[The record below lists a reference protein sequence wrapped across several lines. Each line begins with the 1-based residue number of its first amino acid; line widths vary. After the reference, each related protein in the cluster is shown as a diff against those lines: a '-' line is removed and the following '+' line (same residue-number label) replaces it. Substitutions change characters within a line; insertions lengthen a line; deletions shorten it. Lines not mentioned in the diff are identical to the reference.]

1 MKMAAVTRLKQEDG
15 ASLSL
20 ALLFFVICG
29 VAASMILAAASAT
42 AGKMEQIPAADQK
55 RFTVESAAAFLRDEL
70 KYTGNTIKIKEVQV
84 IDEKNSYNNWDDV
97 TYYFLGKDGTLSD
110 ENSWQKIDSSDSS
123 AASLLAAYVINYYV
137 PLGLDEDSE
146 EETEDT
152 DELEGSDASADSG
165 TSGDSEKNDG
175 SADSENEIVNED
187 VGSESKD
194 KSRVFMIS
202 VNVED
207 AQEGEGQTA
216 QKLQAKVEF
225 TMDSD
230 YGITAV
236 ISDAVTDVKK
246 HPEDLCKRVL
256 TVPAKVET
264 ETDVDIQHETEDD
277 EDGIVTD
284 EWNVITTT
292 RWTTIQWQKGTI
304 KTVKTETSES

>member
-55 RFTVESAAAFLRDEL
+55 RFTVESAAAFFRDEL
-70 KYTGNTIKIKEVQV
+70 NDTGNTIKIKEVQV
-84 IDEKNSYNNWDDV
+84 INERNSESNSDKV
-97 TYYFLGKDGTLSD
+97 TYYYVGKNEILSD
-110 ENSWQKIDSSDSS
+110 ETTWQNIDSSD
-123 AASLLAAYVINYYV
+123 ASLLATYVKDYYV

-146 EETEDT
+146 EETEDS
-152 DELEGSDASADSG
+152 DNLENS
-165 TSGDSEKNDG
+165 DG
-175 SADSENEIVNED
+175 SADSADSENSDGSADPEDEIVNED
-187 VGSESKD
+187 AGSESKD

-207 AQEGEGQTA
+207 AQKGEDQTA
-216 QKLQAKVEF
+216 QPLQAKVEF
-225 TMDSD
+225 TMNSD

-236 ISDAVTDVKK
+236 ISDTVTDEEK

-264 ETDVDIQHETEDD
+264 ETDVDVQHETEKDD
-277 EDGIVTD
+277 EGIVTD

-292 RWTTIQWQKGTI
+292 RWTTIQWQSGTI
-304 KTVKTETSES
+304 KTVKTEASES

>member
-84 IDEKNSYNNWDDV
+84 INEKNSSENSDTV
-97 TYYFLGKDGTLSD
+97 TYYFLGKDGTLSE
-110 ENSWQKIDSSDSS
+110 ENTWKKIDSSD
-123 AASLLAAYVINYYV
+123 ASLLATYVKNYYV

-146 EETEDT
+146 EKTEDT
-152 DELEGSDASADSG
+152 DDQEGYDASADSG

-202 VNVED
+202 VKVED

-216 QKLQAKVEF
+216 QSLQAKVEF

-236 ISDAVTDVKK
+236 ISDTVTDVEK
-246 HPEDLCKRVL
+246 HLEDLCKRVL

-264 ETDVDIQHETEDD
+264 ETDVDIQHETEKDG
-277 EDGIVTD
+277 EGIVTD

>member
-1 MKMAAVTRLKQEDG
+1 MKMAAVNRLKQEDG

-55 RFTVESAAAFLRDEL
+55 RFTVESAAAFFRDEL
-70 KYTGNTIKIKEVQV
+70 NDTGNTIKIKEVQV
-84 IDEKNSYNNWDDV
+84 IDEHNSESNSDKV
-97 TYYFLGKDGTLSD
+97 TYYYVGENGTLSD
-110 ENSWQKIDSSDSS
+110 ETTWQEINSSD
-123 AASLLAAYVINYYV
+123 ASLLATYVKDYYV

-146 EETEDT
+146 EETEDS
-152 DELEGSDASADSG
+152 DNLENS
-165 TSGDSEKNDG
+165 DG
-175 SADSENEIVNED
+175 SADSADSENSDGSADPEDEIVNED
-187 VGSESKD
+187 AGNESKD

-207 AQEGEGQTA
+207 AQKGENQTT
-216 QKLQAKVEF
+216 QSLQAKVEF
-225 TMDSD
+225 TMNSD

-236 ISDAVTDVKK
+236 ISDTVTDEK

-264 ETDVDIQHETEDD
+264 ETDVDVQHETE
-277 EDGIVTD
+277 EDYEGIVTD

-292 RWTTIQWQKGTI
+292 RWTTIQWQRGTI
-304 KTVKTETSES
+304 KTVKTKASES